1 MRNRPRPFCVTST
14 RPSPPRRPAVS
25 ASATRRRSAGAGLA
39 AARKAVA
46 LEASSRSGTAGIG
59 TPSWSRTHKTV
70 TGLRGGRR
78 VGPVWDRRRRDA
90 VVYSALNA
98 ASSSRSLCAL
108 PPRPGWGYP
117 GAGAARR
124 VPPAVS
130 DRLQTTRYTRPS
142 RLIAATR
149 VVERPKVI
157 ISAPSSTVLKAAW
170 RRRAAVALV
179 SAVAWA
185 SWTKSFWSRAS
196 CLTCIIHEGRA
207 SVGDG
212 RDLAAKR
219 GLARD
224 ARMPAGFEEG
234 VMGPGGRGRP
244 SSETALVERE
254 PFCPR
259 PEAYDARPA
268 G

>member
-1 MRNRPRPFCVTST
+1 MAHPD
-14 RPSPPRRPAVS
+14 
-25 ASATRRRSAGAGLA
+25 AG
-39 AARKAVA
+39 VQA
-46 LEASSRSGTAGIG
+46 LRELSMEFGAF
-59 TPSWSRTHKTV
+59 
-70 TGLRGGRR
+70 
-78 VGPVWDRRRRDA
+78 RDA
-90 VVYSALNA
+90 
-98 ASSSRSLCAL
+98 R
-108 PPRPGWGYP
+108 G
-117 GAGAARR
+117 R
-124 VPPAVS
+124 VTET
-130 DRLQTTRYTRPS
+130 DTR
-142 RLIAATR
+142 A
-149 VVERPKVI
+149 KVI
-157 ISAPSSTVLKAAW
+157 DRI
-170 RRRAAVALV
+170 
-179 SAVAWA
+179 
-185 SWTKSFWSRAS
+185 
-196 CLTCIIHEGRA
+196 LTCIIHEGRA